1 MDEAAE
7 MPSHGPLHGESA
19 KCRKGR
25 YRMTIEE
32 MKKRKKELGYSNER
46 LSAIS
51 GVPAGTIR
59 KIFSGETA
67 SPRYDTVQALTKALS
82 PEGSQDRPEMSRVQ
96 EPEPAYRIRTSSAA
110 CADKTVADYEALP
123 EDARVELIDG
133 VFYDMG
139 APTTIHQLID
149 GEIYYQLKTCISG
162 KGGSCMPFV
171 SPVDVQLDRDNRT
184 MVQPDVLLVCDRSRI
199 TRARIVGAPDF
210 VVEIV
215 SERHVVTDVL
225 IKLGKYKMAGVR
237 EYWIVFPD
245 ERVVL
250 AYRFERSDTPDLY
263 SFEDEIPVEVLDGG
277 CRIRFS
283 EISRLIEDI
292 YPE

>member
-1 MDEAAE
+1 
-7 MPSHGPLHGESA
+7 
-19 KCRKGR
+19 
-25 YRMTIEE
+25 
-32 MKKRKKELGYSNER
+32 
-46 LSAIS
+46 
-51 GVPAGTIR
+51 
-59 KIFSGETA
+59 
-67 SPRYDTVQALTKALS
+67 
-82 PEGSQDRPEMSRVQ
+82 
-96 EPEPAYRIRTSSAA
+96 
-110 CADKTVADYEALP
+110 
-123 EDARVELIDG
+123 
-133 VFYDMG
+133 
-139 APTTIHQLID
+139 
-149 GEIYYQLKTCISG
+149 
-162 KGGSCMPFV
+162 MPFV

-237 EYWIVFPD
+237 EYWIVFPA

-292 YPE
+292 YPDSPREPSPQHLTTIVVPTPTSLVSWIFAWCSSATCFTIDRPRPVPPV